1 MAFAP
6 FVFFGRTS
14 PVSSSKSSS
23 SSSLPTSAAVSKKFA
38 VDMFSLDKGY
48 ASQTRFGWCDFRG
61 KLEAAVARMMGE
73 ADWASIKGKRGESG
87 GAKKLPVALKASGG
101 ASTMFPA
108 RILAPQHVT

>member
-1 MAFAP
+1 
-6 FVFFGRTS
+6 
-14 PVSSSKSSS
+14 
-23 SSSLPTSAAVSKKFA
+23 
-38 VDMFSLDKGY
+38 
-48 ASQTRFGWCDFRG
+48 
-61 KLEAAVARMMGE
+61 MMGE